1 MAKEILVPI
10 KSNEGIE
17 DIIPFIETVMQ
28 PGTKVVFVIPCQ
40 AGTSLQMNQYHGAD
54 TARKPAHLVA

>member
-17 DIIPFIETVMQ
+17 DLIPFIETVMQ
-28 PGTKVVFVIPCQ
+28 PGTKVVFVISCQ
-40 AGTSLQMNQYHGAD
+40 AGSSFQMNQCDGAA
-54 TARKPAHLVA
+54 TAPKPAQLVA